1 MRYKKLGKTNL
12 EASILGFGA
21 MRLPMVGDPGGLAGF
36 DPKIPIDEARADKMV
51 QYALDKGVNY
61 FDTAYGYHGGKS
73 ETYLGKILHPVR
85 TKVLLVTKLPVWNI
99 QKTEDF
105 ERIFQEQLGK
115 LQTDYL
121 DVYLVHS
128 FNSIYWEKL
137 KRFGVLEFLDKLKA
151 DGRIRAAGFSFHD
164 EIKVFKQIIDAY
176 DWDAAMIQYN
186 FYDQDYQAGREGLR
200 YAAGRGLGVIAME
213 PLRGGKLVNRI
224 PGEAQ
229 KIWDSA
235 AVKRTPAEWGMRWVW
250 NHPEV
255 SVLLSGASSLD
266 QVRENTEMIKYA
278 EPNSLTAE
286 ELDLFDRVRGVYRS
300 KLKVDCTSCAY
311 CMPCP
316 AGVDIMTN
324 FQLYNE
330 IFLSD
335 DKELSSFF
343 YNNLMDKSQQAVN
356 CTDCGACAEKCPQKI
371 DIARDLKEAV
381 KMLGKPAVS
390 GQ

>member
-1 MRYKKLGKTNL
+1 MRYRKLGKTNL

-73 ETYLGKILHPVR
+73 ESYLGKVLHPVR
-85 TKVLLVTKLPVWNI
+85 NKVLIASKLPVWNI

-121 DVYLVHS
+121 DVYLIHS
-128 FNSIYWEKL
+128 INTIQWEKMKGL
-137 KRFGVLEFLDKLKA
+137 GVLEFLGKLKA

-164 EIKVFKQIIDAY
+164 EIKIFKKVIDAY
-176 DWDAAMIQYN
+176 DWDVTQIQYN
-186 FYDQDYQAGREGLR
+186 FYDQDYQAGREGMR
-200 YAAGRGLGVIAME
+200 YAAGRGIGVVIME
-213 PLRGGKLVNRI
+213 PLRGGKIVNRI
-224 PGEAQ
+224 PNEVQ
-229 KIWDSA
+229 RIWDGA
-235 AVKRTPAEWGMRWVW
+235 AIKRTPVEWGMRWVW
-250 NHPEV
+250 NHPEADV
-255 SVLLSGASSLD
+255 VLTGSSSLD
-266 QVRENTEMIKYA
+266 QLRENIAIIKDA

-286 ELDLFDRVRGVYRS
+286 ELDMFDRARAVYRS

-316 AGVDIMTN
+316 NGVDIPSN

-330 IFLSD
+330 MFLFD
-335 DKELSSFF
+335 DKEFSSFF
-343 YNNLMDKSQQAVN
+343 YNNLMDEGQRAVN
-356 CTDCGACAEKCPQKI
+356 CIECGVCSEKCPQNI
-371 DIARDLKEAV
+371 DIVKELKEAV
-381 KMLGKPAVS
+381 KMLSGK
-390 GQ
+390 

>member
-61 FDTAYGYHGGKS
+61 FDTAYAYHGGKS
-73 ETYLGKILHPVR
+73 ETYIGKILHPVR
-85 TKVLLVTKLPVWNI
+85 NKVLIASKLPVWNV

-105 ERIFQEQLGK
+105 ERIFQEQLDK
-115 LQTDYL
+115 LQTNYL

-128 FNSIYWEKL
+128 LNSIQWERMKS
-137 KRFGVLEFLDKLKA
+137 FGVLEYLEKLKA

-164 EIKVFKQIIDAY
+164 EIKVFKQIVDSW
-176 DWDAAMIQYN
+176 DWDVAQIQYN
-186 FYDQDYQAGREGLR
+186 FYDQDYQAGRDGLR
-200 YAAGRGLGVIAME
+200 YAAGRNIGVVIME
-213 PLRGGKLVNRI
+213 ALRGGKLVNSI
-224 PGEAQ
+224 PDEVQ
-229 KIWDSA
+229 KIWNGA

-255 SVLLSGASSLD
+255 SVTLTGASSLE
-266 QVRENTEMIKYA
+266 QIKENIDMIKHA
-278 EPNSLTAE
+278 EPNSLTAD
-286 ELDLFDRVRGVYRS
+286 ELALFDRARAVYRS

-316 AGVDIMTN
+316 NGVDIPSN
-324 FQLYNE
+324 LQLYNE
-330 IFLSD
+330 VFLSD
-335 DKELSSFF
+335 DMEFSPFF
-343 YNNLMDKSQQAVN
+343 YNNLMDKSQQAAN
-356 CTDCGACAEKCPQKI
+356 CVECGVCAKKCPQNI
-371 DIARDLKEAV
+371 DIIAELKEAA
-381 KMLGKPAVS
+381 KLLSSKKA
-390 GQ
+390 